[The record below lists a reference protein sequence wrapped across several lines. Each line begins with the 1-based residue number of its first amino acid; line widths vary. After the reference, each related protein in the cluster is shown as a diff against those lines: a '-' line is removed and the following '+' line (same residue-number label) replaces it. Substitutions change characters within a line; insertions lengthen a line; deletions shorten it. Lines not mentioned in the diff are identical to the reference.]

1 MSSKR
6 TSRVTL
12 MRWILEEKMTNI
24 NLHKVNSKVAEDV
37 RHVSI
42 DYRLQHGFCQIKD
55 MAGDRS

>member
-1 MSSKR
+1 
-6 TSRVTL
+6 